1 MPEWMKPGF
10 EQRHEHCFPWV
21 QQSRIFKCS
30 HFSGVANPT
39 QQLTRSVYVHIH
51 RSVGPPWLSWS
62 WPGFMGLSPR
72 AEMKQP
78 SGHVLLIADPQE
90 QEQNKLREHVECL
103 WSVTFTDVQ
112 LVKAKQWAKL
122 ISKGVWRKHFPL
134 TTWWWEESEY
144 LLNKNSNYQL
154 SHST

>member
-1 MPEWMKPGF
+1 MTGGGKSEALLSGIF
-10 EQRHEHCFPWV
+10 CIL
-21 QQSRIFKCS
+21 SR
-30 HFSGVANPT
+30 
-39 QQLTRSVYVHIH
+39 
-51 RSVGPPWLSWS
+51 
-62 WPGFMGLSPR
+62 LSPR

-122 ISKGVWRKHFPL
+122 ISKGV
-134 TTWWWEESEY
+134 
-144 LLNKNSNYQL
+144 
-154 SHST
+154 

>member
-1 MPEWMKPGF
+1 MIVNINIK
-10 EQRHEHCFPWV
+10 WV
-21 QQSRIFKCS
+21 RPVNSKRQTTSLQKEKATCWIFI
-30 HFSGVANPT
+30 A
-39 QQLTRSVYVHIH
+39 
-51 RSVGPPWLSWS
+51 
-62 WPGFMGLSPR
+62 PR

-122 ISKGVWRKHFPL
+122 ISKGV
-134 TTWWWEESEY
+134 
-144 LLNKNSNYQL
+144 
-154 SHST
+154 